1 MLLVGMILG
10 ALLTVGAAFAYD
22 STTGR
27 AANGLE
33 PSAAGGNPPMVN
45 WNVVIDDRHDVKARL
60 RNAGTDV
67 ERGWKRISG

>member
-1 MLLVGMILG
+1 MPLLVGMILG

-33 PSAAGGNPPMVN
+33 PSAAGVAYCPVVKNPADPPL
-45 WNVVIDDRHDVKARL
+45 ARTRR
-60 RNAGTDV
+60 RNQRLVAAF
-67 ERGWKRISG
+67 I